1 MAAAAGQDALWQC
14 QRKLAGVHVG
24 ELLDVSV
31 AAPSSAAAFA
41 ATAGSDGVVALW
53 RVDGHAPAS
62 GSAFFAGAGA
72 EAAGVA
78 AAPRPVAVLRGE
90 HARAV
95 TAVAL
100 GAKGDTLVSAGMDR
114 GVCVWDVATA
124 RVTRRLFGHD
134 GMHTDVLMA
143 GPAGGGGAQH
153 LLATAGS
160 DASVCLWDLRSK
172 GARRPVQRM
181 LGFTDAVSRLAF
193 SPRRGC
199 LAAGCLD
206 GKARVFDM
214 RRGALATIDAH
225 AGAVRAVAF
234 GPLGE
239 LLAISCG
246 EGELAGRPQPG
257 VVVVVDAAR
266 GGEVLSLD
274 GLRLSDS
281 PTRVAFDPAGR
292 TVVAASASGEAIA
305 WDASTGAVAGT
316 LLHDPSAAPVD
327 VCAVAMHPNA
337 ARRGGPLAVT
347 AGRDGVACVW
357 AR

>member
-1 MAAAAGQDALWQC
+1 MAAGAGPDARWRCL
-14 QRKLAGVHVG
+14 RELTGVHVG

-31 AAPSSAAAFA
+31 AAPSGGAAFA

-53 RVDGHAPAS
+53 RVDDAASTS
-62 GSAFFAGAGA
+62 GSML
-72 EAAGVA
+72 AAGTGGGAAGTA
-78 AAPRPVAVLRGE
+78 AASRPVAVLRGE

-100 GAKGDTLVSAGMDR
+100 GATGDALVSAGMDR

-134 GMHTDVLMA
+134 GMHTDVLLA
-143 GPAGGGGAQH
+143 GPVGSGGNQQ

-181 LGFTDAVSRLAF
+181 VGFTDAVSRLDF
-193 SPRRGC
+193 SARRGC
-199 LAAGCLD
+199 LAAGSVD
-206 GKARVFDM
+206 GKARVFDV
-214 RRGALATIDAH
+214 RRGALGTIDAH

-239 LLAISCG
+239 LLAMSCG
-246 EGELAGRPQPG
+246 EGELGGRPQPG

-292 TVVAASASGEAIA
+292 TIVAASASGEAIV
-305 WDASTGAVAGT
+305 WESSSGAVAGS
-316 LLHDPSAAPVD
+316 LRHDGSAAPID

-337 ARRGGPLAVT
+337 ARRGGSLVVT
-347 AGRDGVACVW
+347 AGRDGAARVW
-357 AR
+357 AH